1 MKEITDQELKNERL
15 LLYIYSP
22 FCGTCSV
29 ARAMLEKIEAIHQT
43 EIFYEM
49 NASYYEKFLHEYKV
63 ESVPCLLIKENNQV
77 KEKIYTFYST
87 GNIYHYLVKYK
98 PELFVSPS

>member
-1 MKEITDQELKNERL
+1 MKIITEADLNKEQF

-29 ARAMLEKIEAIHQT
+29 ARAMLEKIETIHKS

-49 NASYYEKFLHEYKV
+49 NANYYEQFMHQNKI
-63 ESVPCLLIKENNQV
+63 ESVPCLLIKENNEV

-98 PELFVSPS
+98 PELFV